1 MIDVKTAVKNAILFL
16 ADLLAEQNVHDVRLE
31 EVELSEDEKVWFITL
46 SYLRRSAEGEG
57 TVIGKML
64 AAGELM
70 GARVEREYKVFAV
83 DSVTGEVRSMK
94 MRQLV

>member
-1 MIDVKTAVKNAILFL
+1 MIDVKTAVKNAIVFL

-64 AAGELM
+64 ASHGLT
-70 GARVEREYKVFAV
+70 ARLEREYKIFAV
-83 DSVTGEVRSMK
+83 DSATGEVRSMK
-94 MRQLV
+94 MRQLA